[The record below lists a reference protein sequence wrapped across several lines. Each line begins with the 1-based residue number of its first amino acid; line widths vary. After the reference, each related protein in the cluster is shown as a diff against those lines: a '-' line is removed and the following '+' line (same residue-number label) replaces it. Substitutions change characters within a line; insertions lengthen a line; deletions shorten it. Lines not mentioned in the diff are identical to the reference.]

1 MEANE
6 VGQLSIPIPVQALG
20 VRAKNTEILNSR
32 MVAMV
37 AVILVLAICATRARA
52 DAALLMEEPYIAI
65 FLWTLD

>member
-1 MEANE
+1 
-6 VGQLSIPIPVQALG
+6 VGQLSILIPVQALG

-52 DAALLMEEPYIAI
+52 DAALLMEEPYTAI